1 MLQKDRGSNVDAL
14 SAATAACCNARLG
27 GSGAGVGEGTSD
39 ASAKV
44 PDHFAFKVFF
54 DYGRSGGSDEFL
66 MVQLSGLQRDAPCY
80 GAS

>member
-1 MLQKDRGSNVDAL
+1 MHFQRRQQA
-14 SAATAACCNARLG
+14 AATPDW
-27 GSGAGVGEGTSD
+27 GSGAGVGDGTSD

-66 MVQLSGLQRDAPCY
+66 MVQLSGLQRDAP
-80 GAS
+80 